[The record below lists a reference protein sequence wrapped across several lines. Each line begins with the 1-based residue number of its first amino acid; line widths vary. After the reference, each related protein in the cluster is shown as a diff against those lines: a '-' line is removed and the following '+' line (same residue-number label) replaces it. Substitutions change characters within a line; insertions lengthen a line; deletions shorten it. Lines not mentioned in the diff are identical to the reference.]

1 MKEAV
6 TLSVQDQ
13 RRLKVLEELD
23 QGHYTAGQAAQLWGC
38 SLRHMRRRLA
48 QYRQDHLTS
57 LPHGNRGRRPAHAL
71 PEDLRQ
77 EVLALTREQYQDYN
91 NHHLQE
97 VLAQDHRLFLSVSSL
112 RRLRLQAGLPSPR
125 KRRAPKHRSRRPRQP
140 QAGMMLQVD
149 GSAHP
154 WLGPAHPSFALL
166 AAIDDATNE
175 VFALFREHEDTV
187 GYLLLLQEVIR
198 QKGLPLSLYS
208 DRHTIFRSPKQDK
221 LTVEEQLAGAEPQTQ
236 FSRASRELGI
246 RIIPAHSPQAKG
258 RVENLFGTLQDRL
271 VAELQHAHLSN
282 LPQAQEFLP
291 GFLERYNARFRK
303 PPPQP
308 QAAFLPRPS
317 RRQLARS
324 LCLKFERT
332 VQNDHTISLGNRPL
346 ALPRTARSR
355 ARTKVTVQLALDG
368 QISFWKD
375 DTCLGRG
382 PTLEGPLPATP
393 SALAALLPPE
403 SPPAQAPAP
412 PPPTRPRSS
421 GPLPPPIPAPDHPWR
436 RFRYGKASPRMLQ

>member
-1 MKEAV
+1 M
-6 TLSVQDQ
+6 
-13 RRLKVLEELD
+13 D
-23 QGHYTAGQAAQLWGC
+23 QGHYTAAQAAQLWGC
-38 SLRHMRRRLA
+38 SLRHIRRRLGR
-48 QYRQDHLTS
+48 YRQEHIAS
-57 LPHGNRGRRPAHAL
+57 LAHGNRGRRPAHAL
-71 PEDLRQ
+71 PEELREQ
-77 EVLALTREQYQDYN
+77 VVALTREQYRDYN

-97 VLAQDHRLFLSVSSL
+97 VLARDHGLFLSVSSL

-140 QAGMMLQVD
+140 QAGMMLQID
-149 GSAHP
+149 GSTHP
-154 WLGPAHPSFALL
+154 WLGAAHPPFALL

-208 DRHTIFRSPKQDK
+208 DRHTIFRSPKQEK
-221 LTVEEQLAGAEPQTQ
+221 LTVEEQLAGREPETQ

-271 VAELQHAHLSN
+271 VAELKHDHLA
-282 LPQAQEFLP
+282 LLQQAQEFLP

-303 PPPQP
+303 APAQP
-308 QAAFLPRPS
+308 QAAFRPRPK
-317 RRQLARS
+317 RQQLAQA

-332 VQNDHTISLGNRPL
+332 VQNDHTISLGHRL
-346 ALPRTARSR
+346 LDLPPSGRRL
-355 ARTKVTVQLALDG
+355 ARTKVTVQVALDG
-368 QISFWKD
+368 QITFWRD

-382 PTLEGPLPATP
+382 PKLEGELPATP
-393 SALAALLPPE
+393 AALN
-403 SPPAQAPAP
+403 SP
-412 PPPTRPRSS
+412 S
-421 GPLPPPIPAPDHPWR
+421 G
-436 RFRYGKASPRMLQ
+436 